1 MLDFLKRALR
11 KCLHININ
19 MNKFVGEIIISLAL
33 IGLLVFFINP
43 LDLLMP
49 HALHPFMVPFLVV
62 LFVIFAGFLWKE
74 TPGDERE
81 QMHKFIA
88 SRSAYFATIAT
99 LISGV
104 ILQSFKGEIDLW
116 IIIAIC
122 VGLLAKILGLIYGH
136 IKH

>member
-1 MLDFLKRALR
+1 MKS
-11 KCLHININ
+11 
-19 MNKFVGEIIISLAL
+19 KFIGEIIISFLL
-33 IGLLVFFINP
+33 IGLLIFFINP

-49 HALHPFMVPFLVV
+49 QPLHPFMAPFLVV
-62 LFVIFAGFLWKE
+62 LFIIFAGFLWKE